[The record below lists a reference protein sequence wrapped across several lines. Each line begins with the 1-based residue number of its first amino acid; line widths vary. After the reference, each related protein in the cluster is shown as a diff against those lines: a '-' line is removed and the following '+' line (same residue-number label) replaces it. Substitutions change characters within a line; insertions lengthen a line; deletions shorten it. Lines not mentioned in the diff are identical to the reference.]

1 MASTPKPSGGLSLRP
16 MAVTPQWSRPDDAER
31 QARLDAMK
39 RRATGLLA
47 VALLI
52 FIVALVFEPQYPW
65 LGYIRA
71 TAEASLVGGLAD
83 WFAVTA
89 LFKHPLGIPIPHTA
103 IVATRKERI
112 GQILGTF
119 VQKHFLSR
127 DVISANLRR
136 VHPAE
141 RAALWLADREHAR
154 QIARQFASGLA
165 KTLEALPRDEVQELV
180 AHVVR
185 NRVRAF
191 RVAPALG
198 KTLALALADN
208 RQEELLNAAVRLAA
222 DAVRNNRDLIRE
234 RVRAETPWWVPP
246 VLDDKIY
253 QKIIE
258 AVERLLGDM
267 VKDPNHPLR
276 GSFDK
281 AIRDFIDR
289 LQHSPEVIAR
299 AEALKEEWLMGA
311 QTDELARKLWEGVR
325 QAVSKYATGSDGG
338 TNAGPSP
345 LDSGLS
351 EFGIALL
358 SNPTLLA
365 EMDDLLI
372 DVTAGVV
379 EKYRHEIGDLI
390 AQTVASWDPE
400 ATSRRFELAVGRD
413 LQFVR
418 INGTLVG
425 GLVGLLIYTITRFL
439 H

>member
-1 MASTPKPSGGLSLRP
+1 MASTRIPSGGLILPSMPDQIREAQQTQQP
-16 MAVTPQWSRPDDAER
+16 QPVIPQWSRPDDAER

-39 RRATGLLA
+39 RRATALLA
-47 VALLI
+47 VALLV
-52 FIVALVFEPQYPW
+52 FVAASIYEPQFAW
-65 LGYIRA
+65 LGYVRA

-89 LFKHPLGIPIPHTA
+89 LFRHPLG
-103 IVATRKERI
+103 
-112 GQILGTF
+112 Q
-119 VQKHFLSR
+119 
-127 DVISANLRR
+127 
-136 VHPAE
+136 
-141 RAALWLADREHAR
+141 
-154 QIARQFASGLA
+154 
-165 KTLEALPRDEVQELV
+165 
-180 AHVVR
+180 
-185 NRVRAF
+185 
-191 RVAPALG
+191 
-198 KTLALALADN
+198 TLALALADN

-222 DAVRNNRDLIRE
+222 DAVRNNRELIRE
-234 RVRAETPWWVPP
+234 RVREETPWWVPP

-253 QKIIE
+253 QKIIA
-258 AVERLLGDM
+258 AVERLLHDM
-267 VKDPNHPLR
+267 VSDPNHPLR

-311 QTDELARKLWEGVR
+311 ASDDMSRRLWEGIR
-325 QAVSKYATGSDGG
+325 EAIANYGRGGGNDGK
-338 TNAGPSP
+338 PSP

-358 SNPTLLA
+358 SNPTLLV
-365 EMDDLLI
+365 EIDDLLI
-372 DVTAGVV
+372 DLTATVV

-390 AQTVASWDPE
+390 AQTVASWDPA

-425 GLVGLLIYTITRFL
+425 GLVGLLIYTIIRFL